1 MSSSEINIIPTQ
13 YKLDAKP
20 FNILNPV
27 EDQLA
32 EYRSDDAIITN
43 NQVVRIQVKDISTFT
58 NLNRAYLEV
67 KWKLVKAADGA
78 DYAAAEKVAL
88 AGHVACMFSRA
99 VLRIQNSIIETVDEQ
114 HLCAQIKS
122 ALHFSDDYSRSTAT
136 NQFYFKD
143 TGTLLDASAAAL
155 RPFNNAT
162 IVDGQA
168 ANLLAIEENPDYNKG
183 AAIRIQRNLNSA
195 VATAFV
201 PLSFIFGFCQVD
213 RLMTGNTISVELT
226 RSAAVEHIIRNAAA
240 GIAKVEFQKM
250 SLWAPRLLPSPALEL
265 SLKSAMGGGLRS
277 VYKYPVVNAYTSD
290 TLAGTGSTNFRV
302 LTQSEE
308 IKDVF
313 VYVRQVP
320 STQLIS
326 KNKTLNEFDELE
338 IRMNGVTYPGRRYD
352 NLRAAAGTEVTE
364 GRTRAYA
371 DLLHYLNKNRDVS
384 TGIQLDSLD
393 FENRSIYHFDTSAH
407 PTNWAK
413 SSTTLEIVCNTTGL
427 SGVDRQIVCVV
438 VSERVSTIN
447 YGGSNPTVSIN

>member
-20 FNILNPV
+20 YNVLNPI

-32 EYRSDDAIITN
+32 EYRSDDAVITN

-88 AGHVACMFSRA
+88 AGHVACLFSRA
-99 VLRIQNSIIETVDEQ
+99 VLRIQNSIIETVDEA

-122 ALHFSDDYSRSTAT
+122 ALHFSDDYSKSTAT

-143 TGTLLDASAAAL
+143 TGTLLDASTDAL
-155 RPFNNAT
+155 RPYNNGAG
-162 IVDGQA
+162 VGV
-168 ANLLAIEENPDYNKG
+168 NLLEIEENPLYNKG

-195 VATAFV
+195 VATAYI
-201 PLSFIFGFCQVD
+201 PLSFLFGFCQVD

-226 RSAAVEHIIRNAAA
+226 RSSAVEHIIRNAAA
-240 GIAKVEFQKM
+240 GDAKVEFQKM
-250 SLWAPRLLPSPALEL
+250 SLWCPRLLPSPALEL
-265 SLKSAMGGGLRS
+265 SLKSAMGGGLKS
-277 VYKYPVVNAYTSD
+277 VYKYPVFNAYTSD

-308 IKDVF
+308 IKNVF
-313 VYVRQVP
+313 VMVRQVP
-320 STQLIS
+320 GTQLIS

-338 IRMNGVTYPGRRYD
+338 IRINGQTYPGRRYD
-352 NLRAAAGTEVTE
+352 NLRAAAGVDVTE
-364 GRTRAYA
+364 GRTRAYT

-384 TGIQLDSLD
+384 TGIQLDRLD

-407 PTNWAK
+407 PLNWAK
-413 SSTTLEIVCNTTGL
+413 SSTTLEVACNTTGL

-438 VSERVSTIN
+438 VSERTCTVN
-447 YGGSNPTVSIN
+447 YGGSQPTVSIN

>member
-20 FNILNPV
+20 FNMLNPV

-32 EYRSDDAIITN
+32 EYRSDDAVVTN

-78 DYAAAEKVAL
+78 DYAAGEKVAL

-143 TGTLLDASAAAL
+143 TGSLLDASADAL
-155 RPFNNAT
+155 RPFNNGVNIA
-162 IVDGQA
+162 GP
-168 ANLLAIEENPDYNKG
+168 NLLDIQENPNYNKG

-226 RSAAVEHIIRNAAA
+226 RSAAVEHIIRNAGA
-240 GIAKVEFQKM
+240 GDAKVEFQKM
-250 SLWAPRLLPSPALEL
+250 ALWCPRLLPSAALEL

-313 VYVRQVP
+313 VMVRQVP
-320 STQLIS
+320 GTQLIS

-352 NLRAAAGTEVTE
+352 NLRAAAGVQVTE
-364 GRTRAYA
+364 GRSRAYA

-384 TGIQLDSLD
+384 TGIQLDRLD
-393 FENRSIYHFDTSAH
+393 FEDRSIYHFDTSAH

-413 SSTTLEIVCNTTGL
+413 SSTTLEVVCNTTGL

-438 VSERVSTIN
+438 VSERSTTIN

>member
-1 MSSSEINIIPTQ
+1 MSSSEINIIPTE

-20 FNILNPV
+20 FNMLNPV

-32 EYRSDDAIITN
+32 EYRSDDAVVTN

-67 KWKLVKAADGA
+67 KWKLVKLADGTN
-78 DYAAAEKVAL
+78 YAAAEKVAL

-114 HLCAQIKS
+114 HLCAQLKS
-122 ALHFSDDYSRSTAT
+122 LLHFSDDYSRSTAT

-143 TGTLLDASAAAL
+143 TGSLLDASADAL
-155 RPFNNAT
+155 RVYNNGVNIA
-162 IVDGQA
+162 GP
-168 ANLLAIEENPDYNKG
+168 NLLDIQENPLYNKG

-195 VATAFV
+195 VATAFI

-226 RSAAVEHIIRNAAA
+226 RSSAVEHIIRNAAA
-240 GIAKVEFQKM
+240 GDAKVEFQKI
-250 SLWAPRLLPSPALEL
+250 SLWASRVLPSPALEL
-265 SLKSAMGGGLRS
+265 SLKSAMGGGLKS
-277 VYKYPVVNAYTSD
+277 VYKYPIVNAYTSD

-308 IKDVF
+308 IKNVF

-320 STQLIS
+320 GTQLIS

-338 IRMNGVTYPGRRYD
+338 IRINGVTYNSRRYD
-352 NLRAAAGTEVTE
+352 NLRAVAGVEVTE
-364 GRTRAYA
+364 GRTRAYT
-371 DLLHYLNKNRDVS
+371 DLLHYLNKNRDPS
-384 TGIQLDSLD
+384 TGIQLDRLD
-393 FENRSIYHFDTSAH
+393 FENRSIYHFDVAAH
-407 PTNWAK
+407 PQNWAK
-413 SSTTLEIVCNTTGL
+413 SSTTLEVVCNTSGL

-438 VSERVSTIN
+438 VSERVATLN
-447 YGGSNPTVSIN
+447 YGGSQPTITIT

>member
-20 FNILNPV
+20 YNVLNPI

-32 EYRSDDAIITN
+32 EYRSDDAVITN

-88 AGHVACMFSRA
+88 AGHVACLFSRA
-99 VLRIQNSIIETVDEQ
+99 VLRIQNSIIETVDEA

-122 ALHFSDDYSRSTAT
+122 ALHFSDDYSKSTAT

-143 TGTLLDASAAAL
+143 TGTLLDASANAL
-155 RPFNNAT
+155 RPFNNGVNIA
-162 IVDGQA
+162 GP
-168 ANLLAIEENPDYNKG
+168 NLLDIQENPDYNRG

-195 VATAFV
+195 VATAYI
-201 PLSFIFGFCQVD
+201 PLSFLFGFCQVD

-226 RSAAVEHIIRNAAA
+226 RSSAVEHIIRNNAA
-240 GIAKVEFQKM
+240 GDAKVEFQKM
-250 SLWAPRLLPSPALEL
+250 SLWCPRLLPSPALEL
-265 SLKSAMGGGLRS
+265 SLKSAMGGGLKS
-277 VYKYPVVNAYTSD
+277 VYKYPVFNAYTSD

-313 VYVRQVP
+313 VLVRQVP

-338 IRMNGVTYPGRRYD
+338 IRINGQTYPGRRYD
-352 NLRAAAGTEVTE
+352 NLRAVAGVEVTE
-364 GRTRAYA
+364 GRTRAYQ
-371 DLLHYLNKNRDVS
+371 DLLHYLNKNRDPS
-384 TGIQLDSLD
+384 TGIQLDRLE
-393 FENRSIYHFDTSAH
+393 FENRSIYHFDCSAH

-413 SSTTLEIVCNTTGL
+413 SSTTLEVVCNTTGL

-438 VSERVSTIN
+438 VSERMSTIN
-447 YGGSNPTVSIN
+447 YGGSQPVVSIN